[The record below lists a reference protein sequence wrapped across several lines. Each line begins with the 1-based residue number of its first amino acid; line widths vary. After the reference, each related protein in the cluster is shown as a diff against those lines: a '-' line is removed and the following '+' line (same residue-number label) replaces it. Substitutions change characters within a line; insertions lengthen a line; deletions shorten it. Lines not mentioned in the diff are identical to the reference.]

1 MQREI
6 VNSTAHPSRQPQ
18 HLVCWRMQKGGPLSK
33 FGGSNGNFRII
44 QTSSPALCGR
54 SNWITR
60 TSPVMMKR
68 GGGQRDFRKTTTPYL
83 VGGAPVGTRNGIHR
97 CCGRQSG
104 SKLK

>member
-18 HLVCWRMQKGGPLSK
+18 HLVCWRMQKEGPLSK

-68 GGGQRDFRKTTTPYL
+68 GGRAARFSKNNYALFGRRGA
-83 VGGAPVGTRNGIHR
+83 GGYKKWNPSLLRAAIG
-97 CCGRQSG
+97 
-104 SKLK
+104 K